1 MLEHTAASASGSVPD
16 IHSDRQDVSRLLT
29 HISWLAVPL
38 LLIFAVRAYHLEANQ
53 WGANTLLALA
63 LGFLANAL
71 LFLKLQWHGF
81 YRTLFIVLVT
91 GLFTFISYSGLEQG
105 AGILWAFAFPP
116 LIYYIGDLKVGAA
129 LSVLTVAGVMLLFSP
144 LGESLGAY
152 PYSDSFKLIYTLALL
167 FAMCFSYGLD
177 RDRRLN
183 RDRLLK
189 LAQEFEYAAKH
200 DSLTGLYNRHEG
212 TARLTDEFTRFQ
224 RYGRE
229 FSLLLL
235 DIDHFKRINDGWGHA
250 AGDCI
255 IRHVADVLRQL
266 SRTSD
271 SVIRWGGEEF
281 LVLLPETEAS
291 EARQLAER
299 IRAQIA
305 GDQVLFKGEL
315 IGVTASL
322 GVASVRA
329 SDTLESL
336 QRRVDD
342 HLYVAK
348 DLGRNRV
355 EVDVSAAN

>member
-1 MLEHTAASASGSVPD
+1 
-16 IHSDRQDVSRLLT
+16 
-29 HISWLAVPL
+29 
-38 LLIFAVRAYHLEANQ
+38 
-53 WGANTLLALA
+53 
-63 LGFLANAL
+63 
-71 LFLKLQWHGF
+71 
-81 YRTLFIVLVT
+81 
-91 GLFTFISYSGLEQG
+91 
-105 AGILWAFAFPP
+105 
-116 LIYYIGDLKVGAA
+116 
-129 LSVLTVAGVMLLFSP
+129 
-144 LGESLGAY
+144 
-152 PYSDSFKLIYTLALL
+152 
-167 FAMCFSYGLD
+167 YGLD